1 MEDLAIKIATL
12 ILDKVG
18 LPGLLGAVFLALY
31 VVELRRHESTRKE
44 LVTERAARVDDLKTI
59 LPVIQ
64 MSTTTSQATA
74 TGLASMSEA
83 VKELRDVI
91 RDMTLLRGRS

>member
-31 VVELRRHESTRKE
+31 VVELRRHEATRKE
-44 LVTERAARVDDLKTI
+44 LVTERAARVDDLRTI

-64 MSTTTSQATA
+64 ASTSTSQTTA
-74 TGLASMSEA
+74 AGLATMSEA